1 MDESLANGFKNQ
13 LFRDVPKRAD
23 KLYEKLDRLLDK
35 TKAHT
40 KLNNWRRFT
49 AAVEPELLDI
59 GLLSYESGSKRK
71 PYLGIAA
78 LNVNPKRQY
87 NTWNEQCLECMG
99 LLIVYDPFYFER
111 TPSSAYISEHTIK
124 RIFQR
129 SFDLKGYQEQ
139 SVKNHDVLEEL
150 FYVPVWAG
158 YWSNL
163 LYFFRHEGYELGR
176 ATPLIPTKNGLLF
189 CEYSESNGFNLDV
202 RTFVNDEQLSEEQ
215 LKIKNILLRATAG
228 KEGSPLCFLLTL
240 TALGFD
246 YGLNEMY
253 EIHSAIVNEVPLLA
267 AHFSEKPDFGKNLHS
282 YIANEIKLLT
292 PYVTDGEED
301 EQTK

>member
-13 LFRDVPKRAD
+13 LFRDMPDRVA
-23 KLYEKLDRLLDK
+23 KLNTKLDKLLDK

-40 KLNNWRRFT
+40 KLTNWRRF
-49 AAVEPELLDI
+49 ADAVEPELLDI
-59 GLLSYESGSKRK
+59 GLLSFEGGTKRK

-78 LNVNPKRQY
+78 LDVDPKRQY

-129 SFDLKGYQEQ
+129 SFDLKGFQEQ

-150 FYVPVWAG
+150 FYVPVWSG

-163 LYFFRHEGYELGR
+163 LFFFGKKGYPMGKVS
-176 ATPLIPTKNGLLF
+176 PLIPSKNGLLF
-189 CEYSESNGFNLDV
+189 CEYSEANEFTLDI
-202 RTFVNDEQLSEEQ
+202 RTFVNDELLTKEQ
-215 LKIKNILLRATAG
+215 LQIKNLLLKATDGA
-228 KEGSPLCFLLTL
+228 EGSPLCFSVTL
-240 TALGFD
+240 SALGFD
-246 YGLNEMY
+246 HALFETHQINCALVDHMQ
-253 EIHSAIVNEVPLLA
+253 LLA
-267 AHFSEKPDFGKNLHS
+267 PHMSDQPDFEKHMHEYLTS
-282 YIANEIKLLT
+282 EISKLQPYLT
-292 PYVTDGEED
+292 
-301 EQTK
+301 